1 MIVLADCN
9 NFYVSCERLFN
20 PKAEKRPM
28 IVLSSNDGCVIARSN
43 EAKALGILMG
53 EPYFKIKKLCS
64 QQNVI
69 VQSSNFELY
78 GDISERVMQ
87 TLSSFT
93 PEIEVYSIDEAF
105 LYFSDQEDF
114 FAISLALKKRIQKWI
129 GISISVG
136 IGPTKTL
143 AKVASHL
150 AKKDLHQ
157 GVFDLSNIEVKKKV
171 LSTFPI
177 KEVWGFGKRLSEKA
191 YMMGANTALDFLLL
205 KQSIVKRKMGVIG
218 ERIQLEL
225 QGIRVSDFKEEEPKK
240 SITCSRSFGK
250 IVTSYSEL
258 SEALS
263 TFVVSSANRL
273 QKQRSVTSGL
283 IVYVESVEEKARAY
297 QSLIAHL
304 EMPTNYTPSL
314 IARAKSCLKRLF
326 VAGKGYKKCGVIL
339 LDLLQEDALPLDL
352 FEKAPKKKQE
362 SIMNTFALINAH
374 FGKGS
379 LFFGAEGVNPTWKSA
394 SSTRSNRFTTNW
406 DELPIAKTD

>member
-1 MIVLADCN
+1 M
-9 NFYVSCERLFN
+9 
-20 PKAEKRPM
+20 
-28 IVLSSNDGCVIARSN
+28 
-43 EAKALGILMG
+43 
-53 EPYFKIKKLCS
+53 
-64 QQNVI
+64 
-69 VQSSNFELY
+69 
-78 GDISERVMQ
+78 
-87 TLSSFT
+87 SSFT

-406 DELPIAKTD
+406 DELPIAKSD